1 MSQKTAKR
9 QRKAAID
16 QAAANGALTKKDTA
30 VSQPPLQVPYDLAD
44 QILGYLGTR
53 PYQEVAKLIG
63 GLMRCHPQ
71 LARKE

>member
-16 QAAANGALTKKDTA
+16 KAAANGAPPKDT
-30 VSQPPLQVPYDLAD
+30 VVEKPPIQVPYDLAD

-63 GLMRCHPQ
+63 GLMRCAPKM
-71 LARKE
+71 LRK